1 MKEST
6 AFKLVKD
13 ELDRATEL
21 AGSFASPHEGFA
33 ILKEEVDE
41 LWDEVKANQATTH
54 KGTSEAVQTAAM
66 AIRFLIDLCPEES
79 SVKHEKKVTRHY
91 VDTGSYGGYSG

>member
-21 AGSFASPHEGFA
+21 HGEFSSPHEGYA
-33 ILKEEVDE
+33 ILLEEVDE
-41 LWDEVKANQATTH
+41 LWEEIKTHNATTH
-54 KGTSEAVQTAAM
+54 RGTSEAVQTAAM
-66 AIRFLIDLCPEES
+66 AIRYLIDLCPEES
-79 SVKHEKKVTRHY
+79 ATKHEKKVKEYTHVY
-91 VDTGSYGGYSG
+91 SGGGSYSG

>member
-21 AGSFASPHEGFA
+21 AGPFNSPHEGYA
-33 ILKEEVDE
+33 VLIEEVDE
-41 LWDEVKANQATTH
+41 LWDEVKANEGTSH

-66 AIRFLIDLCPEES
+66 ALRYLIDLCPEES
-79 SVKHEKKVTRHY
+79 SVKHEKKVERHY
-91 VDTGSYGGYSG
+91 VDYGSYGGYSG

>member
-21 AGSFASPHEGFA
+21 HGEFSSPHEGYA
-33 ILKEEVDE
+33 ILLEEVDE
-41 LWDEVKANQATTH
+41 LWEEIKTHNATTH
-54 KGTSEAVQTAAM
+54 RGTSEAVQTAAM